1 MSGGQLLG
9 WRGRLGITSDWLFS
23 DGPPDMVGSFFVV
36 VALAIR
42 VSKFDGIIKSE
53 ELNGHLVSH

>member
-1 MSGGQLLG
+1 
-9 WRGRLGITSDWLFS
+9 
-23 DGPPDMVGSFFVV
+23 MVGNFFVV